1 MKVASIAQ
9 VREIERAADRSLLS
23 FQQMMLN
30 AGAEASEL
38 LQQRI
43 PIDAASKI
51 TFLIGKGNNGGDGL
65 VMAREL
71 ARTTRADPQ
80 LYLLGARDHA
90 DLNYRAVLD
99 AGLSLASAADDHNGK
114 QLSNLVESADI
125 IVDAILGIGARL
137 PLRGPAAKT
146 LETVNDCLRKRK
158 TRPFVLAIDCPSG
171 IDCDTGDA
179 DANVIA
185 ADLTISFIAGKPGL
199 FVFPAARY
207 VGDLEIATIGIPERF
222 PQLARIKTTAFNA
235 RIASSL
241 LPERPLDGHK
251 GSFGKVLLVAGSEHY
266 IGAIALAAEAAY
278 RSGAGLVTVAT
289 TRRLIETVAGSLR
302 EPTWLPLAE
311 RDGGIAETALDAVLA
326 AAEACDALLIG
337 CGLGTRESTREFQR
351 RLFARGSLPALVLDA
366 DALNLLQRDA
376 RWWDALPP
384 GTIITPHPG
393 ELARLTDLSANE
405 VNADRWDVARQ
416 CADRWNL
423 VLVLKGAHTL
433 IAAPDGRTCVLPI
446 KTDALSTAG
455 TGDILAG
462 LITGLRAQ
470 GLNAF
475 DSARLGACI
484 HASAGVIAAQNA
496 GSSRSVIAGDVLSA
510 LGSSFAALERL

>member
-9 VREIERAADRSLLS
+9 VREVERAADRALLS
-23 FQQMMLN
+23 YEQMMVN
-30 AGAEASEL
+30 AGAAASEL
-38 LQQRI
+38 LQTRI
-43 PIDAASKI
+43 PINASTKI

-71 ARTTRADPQ
+71 ARTTRAELQ
-80 LYLLGARDHA
+80 LYLLDTRDRA

-114 QLSNLVESADI
+114 QLSGLVQSADI
-125 IVDAILGIGARL
+125 IVDAIFGIGARL

-146 LETVNDCLRKRK
+146 LETVNDCLRGRGA
-158 TRPFVLAIDCPSG
+158 RPFVLAIDCPSG

-185 ADLTISFIAGKPGL
+185 ADLTISFIAGKRGL

-207 VGDLEIATIGIPERF
+207 VGDLEIAAIGIPESF
-222 PQLARIKTTAFNA
+222 PQLARIKTTVVDA
-235 RIASSL
+235 RLASSL
-241 LPERPLDGHK
+241 LPDRPLDGHK

-278 RSGAGLVTVAT
+278 RSGAGLVTVAA
-289 TRRLIETVAGSLR
+289 TRRLVETVAGRLR
-302 EPTWLPLAE
+302 EPTWLSLPE
-311 RDGGIAETALDAVLA
+311 RDGGIAESAVDAVVKA
-326 AAEACDALLIG
+326 TNGSDALLIG
-337 CGLGTRESTREFQR
+337 CGLGTRKSTRAFQR
-351 RLFARGSLPALVLDA
+351 SVLTRGSLPALVLDA
-366 DALNLLQRDA
+366 DALNLLSRDA
-376 RWWDALPP
+376 RWWDVLPS

-393 ELARLTDLSANE
+393 ELARLTDLSATE
-405 VNADRWDVARQ
+405 INADRWCVVSK

-423 VLVLKGAHTL
+423 VLLLKGAHTL
-433 IAAPDGRTCVLPI
+433 IAAPDGRISVLPF

-462 LITGLRAQ
+462 LIAGFRAQ
-470 GLNAF
+470 GLSAF
-475 DSARLGACI
+475 DSARLGAYI
-484 HASAGVIAAQNA
+484 HASAGIIAAQSV

-510 LGSSFAALERL
+510 VGASFAALERL